1 VSWNDIA
8 ILIGTCAALGGAIAT
23 IFYSRRWWLPSSTTH
38 LTTNVRLESMGELCA
53 AALFWGGIV
62 LGQAGTIADE
72 IQRGASH
79 QRLAFTLAVTAL
91 LILVCGVTLGRLSL
105 RLQLKLEP
113 AIRAT
118 RVERVAL

>member
-1 VSWNDIA
+1 
-8 ILIGTCAALGGAIAT
+8 
-23 IFYSRRWWLPSSTTH
+23 
-38 LTTNVRLESMGELCA
+38 MGELCA

-79 QRLAFTLAVTAL
+79 RRLAFTLAVTAL

-105 RLQLKLEP
+105 RRQLKLEP
-113 AIRAT
+113 AIDSYAGGIGGP
-118 RVERVAL
+118 A